1 MTAARRL
8 GVSTNGKHANPSLLG
23 IPLYCALASSRPSGR
38 GGQAAWYNSR
48 RTSVSITLLRTLS
61 GTTAT
66 MKRVT
71 TLPIGLNKDNIMA
84 TAFKP
89 HAMMVGVPD
98 FSLLLS
104 EEEMIFLSRLL
115 YHHICGSDMGPR
127 GLSDAISTAIDSVID
142 NAHQPFNLS
151 LNDDDG
157 RDRLFLLPD

>member
-1 MTAARRL
+1 
-8 GVSTNGKHANPSLLG
+8 
-23 IPLYCALASSRPSGR
+23 
-38 GGQAAWYNSR
+38 
-48 RTSVSITLLRTLS
+48 
-61 GTTAT
+61 
-66 MKRVT
+66 
-71 TLPIGLNKDNIMA
+71 MA